1 VDNKKENYYIQ
12 ITLDGL
18 FKVDEDQRKI
28 VSERLSKLLSAIL
41 ITDGI
46 ISSKSDINVISEFE
60 VMFSSQS
67 NTDIN

>member
-1 VDNKKENYYIQ
+1 MDNKKENYYIQ